1 MSLPFANRPILH
13 NLLIFLFAICLCIF
27 GAAGWIGFT
36 AYTFLHVPPAQPGEN
51 TEIVIFPNTSVKEL
65 SEQLEKKHA
74 VTNADYFLLLVRF
87 KQVDKRFKSGRYLVH
102 TGWTP
107 DRVLSQLIN
116 GKPYLDRITLPEGLP
131 WWEIGKLLE
140 KKGYVR
146 FEDFRAVI
154 HDPENLRYWGIP
166 FTSAEGFLYPDTYL
180 IMRPLECNTATAKVI
195 ASRLIDTFWRKTA
208 HIWPDGKRPG
218 TKNAELVRRIVTLA
232 SIVEKETSVPEEWAR
247 VAGVYANRIQ
257 KGMLLQ
263 ADPTI
268 IYGIGPSFK
277 PPILRSQLEN
287 AANPYNTYK
296 NPGLPPGP
304 ICSPGIRSIEAAAAP
319 EHHSY
324 LFFVASGNG
333 GGHTFSTTLE
343 EHNRAVQ
350 VYRALQR

>member
-1 MSLPFANRPILH
+1 MSLANRPILRA
-13 NLLIFLFAICLCIF
+13 LLVFLLVLGLCAL
-27 GAAGWIGFT
+27 GAAGWVGYT
-36 AYTFLHVPPAQPGEN
+36 AYQFLHVPPEKPGEN
-51 TEIVIFPNTSVKEL
+51 VEIVIYPNTSVREL
-65 SEQLEKKHA
+65 SGQLVEKHA
-74 VTNADYFLLLVRF
+74 VTNADYFQLLVRA
-87 KQVDKRFKSGRYLVH
+87 KKAGKRFKSGRYLVH

-107 DRVLSQLIN
+107 ERVLSQLIS
-116 GKPYLDRITLPEGLP
+116 GKPYLERITLPEGLT
-131 WWEIGKLLE
+131 WWEIGKRLE
-140 KKGYVR
+140 EKGYVR
-146 FEDFRAVI
+146 FEDFQAVI

-166 FTSAEGFLYPDTYL
+166 FDSAEGFLYPDTYR
-180 IMRPLECNTATAKVI
+180 IMRPLELNAASAKSI

-208 HIWPDGKRPG
+208 HLWPEGKRPG
-218 TKNAELVRRIVTLA
+218 PKDAETVRRLVTLA
-232 SIVEKETSVPEEWAR
+232 SIVEKETSVPEERAR

-304 ICSPGIRSIEAAAAP
+304 ICSPGIRCLEAAAAP
-319 EHHSY
+319 ERHDY
-324 LFFVASGNG
+324 IFFVANGNG